1 MKVRFGFTVPLCLL
15 VAGFY
20 LTAVP
25 AATAHAQNSNPDQ
38 PPAVLMIVTEM
49 VKPGQAGS
57 PHEKTE
63 GAFAQAMRDA
73 KWPTHYLG
81 MNALSGP
88 DRAVFLVPYDSFA
101 SLGKDTEDQAKNVS
115 LSSALDSANIADGA
129 LLESHTTTIYTF
141 RPDLSLR
148 QGTDM
153 GHTRYFEIIVFK
165 VRDGHD
171 RDFETLA
178 KLYMKAYENFP
189 NAHWDTFERTYGGD
203 GDVFI
208 VAMPMK
214 SLAEVDANFAND
226 KKLPSTVGADQLDAM
241 EKMGTATVESSA
253 SNIYAI
259 NPKMSYPTDAWAQED
274 PSFWGQR

>member
-1 MKVRFGFTVPLCLL
+1 MKHRFGFTVPLCLI
-15 VAGFY
+15 VAGFT
-20 LTAVP
+20 LTAAP
-25 AATAHAQNSNPDQ
+25 TAAAQAQNSNPDQ
-38 PPAVLMIVTEM
+38 PPSVLMIVTEM
-49 VKPGQAGS
+49 VKPGQTGS

-88 DRAVFLVPYDSFA
+88 DRVLFVVPYDSFA
-101 SLGKDTEDQAKNVS
+101 SLGQDTENQAKNAS
-115 LSSALDSANIADGA
+115 LSAALDSANIADGA

-165 VRDGHD
+165 IRDGHD

-189 NAHWDTFERTYGGD
+189 DAHWDTFERMYGGD
-203 GDVFI
+203 GDIFI
-208 VAMPMK
+208 VAIPMK
-214 SLAEVDANFAND
+214 SLGDVDANFAND
-226 KKLPSTVGADQLDAM
+226 KKLPSTIGAEQLDVM
-241 EKMGTATVESSA
+241 ERMSSA
-253 SNIYAI
+253 AIESTASNLYAI
-259 NPKMSYPTDAWAQED
+259 NPKMSYATDAWTQED
-274 PSFWGQR
+274 PTFWNQR